1 MQETSFS
8 CLSRWPVKRCSY
20 NGDCIEFAR
29 VAVPAFDPSAASA
42 AKQHA
47 ALLGAAQE
55 HLGSLLAEL
64 YVAMPSLAACGFK
77 ASFGKRPPAT
87 ASMQQ
92 VSSRMAGGAHEQDA
106 TSVAVAAVTRSVGV
120 DTQALRTLVTRAR
133 EALAQIAQ

>member
-1 MQETSFS
+1 MPT
-8 CLSRWPVKRCSY
+8 
-20 NGDCIEFAR
+20 
-29 VAVPAFDPSAASA
+29 FDPSAASA

-92 VSSRMAGGAHEQDA
+92 VSSRTAGGAHEQDA

-120 DTQALRTLVTRAR
+120 DTQALRALVARAR